1 MCFECSEKSQNQ
13 PTNHLPPARDF
24 RGDGLKRRVHQDR
37 IPRTAAVLPV
47 RVGKLGSWLDISMV
61 EVPLCSG
68 RLMGFIFLAE
78 NHLLTRSTTLC
89 TASQQ
94 NESVDVRLGSK
105 ADVTLWDRD
114 VRFTPKS
121 GHWRASVGC
130 PLCAKLGNTQVE
142 SLSEATPNTSAP
154 VGLRNGLWGSLLWRR
169 SLYLKAWLL
178 DHRR

>member
-13 PTNHLPPARDF
+13 PTSHLPPARDF

-94 NESVDVRLGSK
+94 NESVDVRFGSK
-105 ADVTLWDRD
+105 ADVTLLNFD
-114 VRFTPKS
+114 VRFTPES
-121 GHWRASVGC
+121 GHSSRQSEC
-130 PLCAKLGNTQVE
+130 PLCAISRHMQCSKNSVIQ
-142 SLSEATPNTSAP
+142 SP
-154 VGLRNGLWGSLLWRR
+154 RR
-169 SLYLKAWLL
+169 
-178 DHRR
+178 